1 MSRVAQARTSRRTG
15 PIPAGLALLLASAML
30 AGCGSFKLSKVDTDS
45 LMTSAVAPERKAAPS
60 ATSDETTIRNAVSSA
75 NLEEL
80 GATPLAWAN
89 VGTDSRGSVFDIA
102 EIRDK
107 SAVCRTF
114 KGSRESFDGVRLFNG
129 ETCMASDGGWWMRRF
144 EEK

>member
-1 MSRVAQARTSRRTG
+1 MSRVAQAPTSRRTG
-15 PIPAGLALLLASAML
+15 PIPAGIALLLASAAL
-30 AGCGSFKLSKVDTDS
+30 AGCGSFKLSKVDTDT
-45 LMTSAVAPERKAAPS
+45 LAGPN

-75 NLEEL
+75 NLDEL
-80 GATPLAWAN
+80 GAAPLAWAN

-102 EIRDK
+102 ELRDK
-107 SAVCRTF
+107 SALCRTF

-129 ETCMASDGGWWMRRF
+129 EACMDSGGGWWMRKF

>member
-15 PIPAGLALLLASAML
+15 SIPLGIALLFASAAL
-30 AGCGSFKLSKVDTDS
+30 AGCGSFKLSKADTDS
-45 LMTSAVAPERKAAPS
+45 LMTSAVAPENKAGSS
-60 ATSDETTIRNAVSSA
+60 ATPDQTTIRNAVSSA
-75 NLEEL
+75 NLDEL
-80 GATPLAWAN
+80 GAAPLAWAN

-102 EIRDK
+102 EIREA

-114 KGSRESFDGVRLFNG
+114 KGSRESFDGVRLFTG
-129 ETCMASDGGWWMRRF
+129 ETCMTSDGGWWMRKF